1 MTLVSTRH
9 VSCST
14 TLSLKNTSMG
24 ALSILLDNRSISRN
38 PMISP
43 TWLGARIV
51 GRLPSMG
58 TPQSI
63 DTQRLRML
71 SLRIVWR
78 RLARCSIKVRVT
90 GVDLGRQE
98 VFELNPLCVGQCSGP
113 CWHTADCSNLAIRGE
128 YWRTHHPP
136 KRKAQPTKWKCSV
149 IRYDGQVLERLV
161 DLYESRWIA
170 WVESEHDFC
179 SGTEDDQ

>member
-14 TLSLKNTSMG
+14 TLSLKNTSME
-24 ALSILLDNRSISRN
+24 ALSILLDNRSMSQD
-38 PMISP
+38 PTISP

-51 GRLPSMG
+51 GRLRWTG

-78 RLARCSIKVRVT
+78 RLARCLIKVRVT
-90 GVDLGRQE
+90 SVELGRQE
-98 VFELNPLCVGQCSGP
+98 VFKLNSLCVRQCSGP
-113 CWHTADCSNLAIRGE
+113 CWYTVDRSNLAIRGE

-136 KRKAQPTKWKCSV
+136 KRKAQPTKWKCAI
-149 IRYDGQVLERLV
+149 IRHDGQVLERLV